1 MAAVDRERQHIKVY
15 FRMNPK
21 TYTFA
26 KICECD
32 GMSLQIQ
39 KPTVQ
44 WGKRAET
51 KTQHSNILVFYN

>member
-1 MAAVDRERQHIKVY
+1 MIILSIEAVDRGRQHIKVY

-39 KPTVQ
+39 KLIVQ
-44 WGKRAET
+44 
-51 KTQHSNILVFYN
+51 